1 MSYEKMLRDNL
12 RSNNFE
18 MSKEKVDLEM
28 KKK

>member
-1 MSYEKMLRDNL
+1 MSYEKIMRDNL

-18 MSKEKVDLEM
+18 MSKERVGLEI